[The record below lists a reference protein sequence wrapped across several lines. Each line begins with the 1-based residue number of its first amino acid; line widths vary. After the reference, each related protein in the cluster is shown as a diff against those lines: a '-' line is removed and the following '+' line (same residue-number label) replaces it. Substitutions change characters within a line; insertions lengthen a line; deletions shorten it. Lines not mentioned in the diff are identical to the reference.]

1 MKLNNKIEAYYG
13 LPKKVVFCKKSLI
26 SNQRPNSSIEFQHS
40 INSKKKT
47 LKIDNN
53 GISDS
58 WKYSRVK
65 KKINFKIREKKL
77 LKLLDRFRG
86 KGEYDCLVPGSGGKD
101 SCYAAHILK
110 YKYGMNPLT
119 VTWPPILYTSYGK
132 ENFKNWL
139 KTGNFHNISAKRN
152 EKFFKILTKES
163 IINLLHPFQTFIL
176 GQKNFAP
183 KIAKKLNIPL
193 VFYGENEAE
202 HGNPISDNN
211 SSLRSNSYFAYKNF
225 KDLRLG
231 GLKIND
237 LMNIYNFKYKDFDD
251 ILPLKSEELKN
262 FPLEVHYLGYYLKW
276 IPQEAFYYSVE
287 NCGFKPSPFRTQ
299 GTYSKYNSIDDK
311 IDDLHYYTTFIKFG
325 IGRATYDVSQEIRNE
340 HLTVEE
346 GKKLIKKYDGEF
358 PNRYFSEVMKY
369 LNIKEEHF
377 LKLCDKF
384 RSPHLWKKIK
394 SKWYLRHTVN
404 KDGIDD

>member
-1 MKLNNKIEAYYG
+1 MSNKKKLKAFYG
-13 LPKKVVFCKKSLI
+13 LPNKVIFCKKTLI
-26 SNQRPNSSIEFQHS
+26 SNQRPNSSIEFKHS

-47 LKIDNN
+47 LRIDSN

-58 WKYSRVK
+58 WKYSRIK
-65 KKINFKIREKKL
+65 KKIDFKLREKKL
-77 LKLLDRFRG
+77 LQLLEKYRG
-86 KGEYDCLVPGSGGKD
+86 KTEFDCLVPGSGGKD

-119 VTWPPILYTSYGK
+119 VTWPPILYTSYGY

-139 KTGNFHNISAKRN
+139 STGKFKNISAKRN
-152 EKFFKILTKES
+152 ENFFKILTKES
-163 IINLLHPFQTFIL
+163 ILNLLHPFQTFIL

-202 HGNPISDNN
+202 HGNPISDNI
-211 SSLRSNSYFAYKNF
+211 SSIRDNSYFIYKNF
-225 KDLRLG
+225 KELRLG
-231 GLKIND
+231 GLKIKE
-237 LMNIYNFKYKDFDD
+237 LMKRYNFHHNDFEN
-251 ILPLKSEELKN
+251 ILPLKAEELDN

-276 IPQEAFYYSVE
+276 IPQEVFYYAVE
-287 NCGFKPSPFRTQ
+287 NCGFRPSPFRTQ

-325 IGRATYDVSQEIRNE
+325 IGRATYDVSQEIRND
-340 HLTVEE
+340 HLTIDE

-358 PNRYFSEVMKY
+358 PDRYFTEVMKY
-369 LNIKEEHF
+369 LDIKKNYF
-377 LKLCDKF
+377 LKLCNKF
-384 RSPHLWKKIK
+384 RSPHLWKKKIN
-394 SKWYLRHTVN
+394 KWYLRHTVN
-404 KDGIDD
+404 KDGTDD